1 MEGELRF
8 PRIVAVTLSGKHL
21 VFPDSI
27 GESGELVPLAFRRHA
42 PPPVDSW
49 TNPISRRLP
58 EAGKATFYEVPVL
71 AGGWRTVSGFLAS
84 RMRSP
89 IPPHRHDVVAP
100 YSGNALRVQDALSID
115 DLDTAYA
122 YVIDEDGK
130 VHFHDSGWASP
141 EKISRAFEALT
152 AIVPTS

>member
-27 GESGELVPLAFRRHA
+27 GESGALVLLAFRRHA
-42 PPPVDSW
+42 QPPVDSW
-49 TNPISRRLP
+49 MNPISRRLQD
-58 EAGKATFYEVPVL
+58 AGKANFYEVPVL
-71 AGGWRTVSGFLAS
+71 SGGWRMVSGFIDS
-84 RMRSP
+84 GMRSG
-89 IPPHRHDVVAP
+89 IPPHRHDHVAT
-100 YSGNALRVQDALSID
+100 YYGNTQRVQDALSID